1 MRIRKNMKTLVACG
15 AAVLGLVAAAA
26 PAHAQLKINL
36 IDNGGVAGSPAE
48 IGFKIAAGYWE
59 SVISSNVTINL
70 GVGYNAL
77 GAGIIGSTSSSRYVV
92 SVPSALNQL
101 IVNGQS
107 ALDKA
112 LVLPDV
118 YQSGSNIGVQMIRN
132 APAAG
137 ARGVDPTTVFY
148 DTTLTTNNTRVVS
161 TEANLKAL
169 GYTGFGA
176 GHDADVT
183 FSSAFSFDFNP
194 LNGISS
200 GQMDFIGVA
209 IHEIGHA
216 LGFISGVDTYD
227 VVGGKGPSAAAG
239 LTYNWENQA
248 VGTILDLFRYSNDPT
263 NLVPGSG
270 PVLDWSVGTASYF
283 SIDGGQTQFNG
294 RSQFSTGAYNGDGR
308 QASHFKDTPSAS
320 GGCNGYNQIGVMDPT
335 FCYGEMGVISATD
348 LAAFDAIGW
357 NLNIDVLANKGYTIN
372 TADIYRAAT
381 AVPEPLSWAT
391 MLFGFAIAGGAIRR
405 SRHQAGV
412 AIAA

>member
-1 MRIRKNMKTLVACG
+1 MLIRKNMKTMIACG

-26 PAHAQLKINL
+26 PAQAQLKINL

-48 IGFKIAAGYWE
+48 MGFKIAAGYWE

-70 GVGYNAL
+70 GIGYSAL
-77 GAGIIGSTSSSRYVV
+77 DAGVIGSTQSSRY
-92 SVPSALNQL
+92 SVPVLGALQQL
-101 IVNGQS
+101 VATGNS
-107 ALDKA
+107 ALDSA
-112 LVLPDV
+112 VVLPQL
-118 YQSGSNIGVQMIRN
+118 YQSGSAVGVQMIRN
-132 APAAG
+132 APTNG
-137 ARGVDPTTVFY
+137 TRGIDPTKVFY
-148 DTTLTTNNTRVVS
+148 DTSLTTNNTRVVS

-169 GYTGFGA
+169 GYTGFSA
-176 GHDADVT
+176 GNDANIT

-194 LNGISS
+194 LNGISNN
-200 GQMDFIGVA
+200 QMDFIGVA

-227 VVGGKGPSAAAG
+227 VYSGKGPAAASG
-239 LTYNWENQA
+239 PSYVWDNQA
-248 VGTILDLFRYSNDPT
+248 VGTMLDLFRYSNDPK
-263 NLVPGSG
+263 NVVAGSD

-308 QASHFKDTPSAS
+308 QASHFKDTASAA

-348 LAAFDAIGW
+348 LAAFDTIGW
-357 NLNIDVLANKGYTIN
+357 NLNLDVLANKGYTIN
-372 TADIYRAAT
+372 TADVYRAAT

-405 SRHQAGV
+405 RRQQAGI

>member
-1 MRIRKNMKTLVACG
+1 MLIRKNMKTMVACG

-26 PAHAQLKINL
+26 PAQAQLKINL

-48 IGFKIAAGYWE
+48 MGFKIAAGYWE

-70 GVGYNAL
+70 GIGYSAL
-77 GAGIIGSTSSSRYVV
+77 DAGVIGSTQSSRY
-92 SVPSALNQL
+92 SVPVLGALQQL
-101 IVNGQS
+101 VATGNS
-107 ALDKA
+107 ALDSA
-112 LVLPDV
+112 VVLPQL
-118 YQSGSNIGVQMIRN
+118 YQSGANVGVQMIRN
-132 APAAG
+132 APTTG
-137 ARGVDPTTVFY
+137 TRGIDPTKVFY
-148 DTTLTTNNTRVVS
+148 DTSLTTNNTRVVS

-169 GYTGFGA
+169 GYTGFSA
-176 GHDADVT
+176 GNDANIT

-194 LNGISS
+194 LNGISNN
-200 GQMDFIGVA
+200 QMDFIGVA

-227 VVGGKGPSAAAG
+227 VYSGKGPAAASG
-239 LTYNWENQA
+239 PSYVWDNQA
-248 VGTILDLFRYSNDPT
+248 VGTMLDLFRYSNDPK
-263 NLVPGSG
+263 NVVAGSD

-308 QASHFKDTPSAS
+308 QASHFKDTASAA

-348 LAAFDAIGW
+348 LAAFDTIGW
-357 NLNIDVLANKGYTIN
+357 NLNLDVLANKGYTIN

-405 SRHQAGV
+405 RRQLAGL